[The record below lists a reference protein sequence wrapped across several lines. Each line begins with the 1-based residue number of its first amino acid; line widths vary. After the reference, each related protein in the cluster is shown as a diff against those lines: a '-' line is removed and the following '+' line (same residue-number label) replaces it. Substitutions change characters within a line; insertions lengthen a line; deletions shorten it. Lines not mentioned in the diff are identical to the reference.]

1 MPEPSS
7 SRTTRR
13 HRLGS
18 TAELSGYWRS
28 IAQVCL
34 RRDSPELCRTS
45 GSRKE
50 SLLSSSAATA
60 SAEEKRRP
68 GVRANHQTTPTLAEN
83 TSSVPPST
91 GWSRRSVHRPNR
103 AGLRSAI
110 ECCGSEHHREPRRAD
125 AGDASSRS
133 PATARHRSDHPWPAG
148 IKRLP
153 ELRQRLRVDRIQ
165 VQKIDMHQRIDQ
177 CSTLLL
183 DSNGDGATSEA
194 IPQLLN
200 PVLQGFRRL
209 IQTEALPLFTVSFL
223 QSNNMF
229 LVGPI
234 QADECSDFDIR
245 FRYLHISPSFPRFK
259 TIPAGSAHNPYSR
272 VLEGHHLSIRSTS
285 RTDRVRKSPLTVDSV
300 GWLIRNAT
308 QPVFHKGLAKKRK
321 TNQKTKQKTAC
332 GKCRSYGHPQTKQ
345 WPSAA
350 SA

>member
-1 MPEPSS
+1 MASAQEKRTLGPYAGH
-7 SRTTRR
+7 RTTPV
-13 HRLGS
+13 L
-18 TAELSGYWRS
+18 AEN
-28 IAQVCL
+28 
-34 RRDSPELCRTS
+34 
-45 GSRKE
+45 
-50 SLLSSSAATA
+50 SSSA
-60 SAEEKRRP
+60 
-68 GVRANHQTTPTLAEN
+68 
-83 TSSVPPST
+83 
-91 GWSRRSVHRPNR
+91 
-103 AGLRSAI
+103 
-110 ECCGSEHHREPRRAD
+110 PRRQLVGQGGPFIDQTAPVFGQQLNAAGQNIIGNPD
-125 AGDASSRS
+125 AQMLAMRRQDLQQQLGIDRIILG
-133 PATARHRSDHPWPAG
+133 PAG